1 MQEGICLF
9 PVLEDECNGIP
20 LGRSRACATEGIRKN
35 IYCERGKRRYNGR
48 ERFIA
53 GGQKSEKKKKCGP
66 RCRLGKPL
74 ETAGSYVLGYGKN
87 RVFYLWRRVEHYW
100 PDAK

>member
-35 IYCERGKRRYNGR
+35 ISCARGNRWYNERD
-48 ERFIA
+48 RFIA
-53 GGQKSEKKKKCGP
+53 GGEKSGKKKK
-66 RCRLGKPL
+66 
-74 ETAGSYVLGYGKN
+74 Y
-87 RVFYLWRRVEHYW
+87 
-100 PDAK
+100 

>member
-35 IYCERGKRRYNGR
+35 I
-48 ERFIA
+48 A
-53 GGQKSEKKKKCGP
+53 GGQKSGKKKKCGP